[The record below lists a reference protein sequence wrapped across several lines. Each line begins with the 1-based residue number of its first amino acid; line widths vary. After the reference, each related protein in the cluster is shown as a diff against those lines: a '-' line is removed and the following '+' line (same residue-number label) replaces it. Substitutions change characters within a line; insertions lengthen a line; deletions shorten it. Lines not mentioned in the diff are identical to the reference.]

1 MQMTIP
7 RIRNSALHLKCE
19 CRNMFCYAFVYT
31 TFSPL
36 THSRA
41 HTPHTVCIPSLP
53 VQALRAI
60 WLMVLLLVPCVLS
73 IWVENTTV
81 SAALLC
87 GGVITSRL
95 GLWSFDIAIT
105 QIQQESIKAEERG
118 VVGAVQNSVQQVMYL
133 LHFGLAIVFSTPD
146 QVRASVCVCVC
157 VCVEDKKQGRWD
169 KYRDVAGACFEMIPW
184 HCTVPQMS
192 TYPAHPLAFRP
203 PPPAH
208 CTHTP
213 SPSPSLE
220 PSLTSLSSSPSP
232 LCCSPGSSTPPTT
245 NACAATFATSQVCPT
260 WASKAHRNIA
270 TTSRTTR
277 GNTAATGSTVSRP
290 ENSRESLGTGC
301 LLR

>member
-157 VCVEDKKQGRWD
+157 VWKTKNRDAGTSTGTLPGHVLRG
-169 KYRDVAGACFEMIPW
+169 YRGTTQSLKCLHIQLTHSPSD
-184 HCTVPQMS
+184 
-192 TYPAHPLAFRP
+192 P